1 MKGGESLHKP
11 PKTCTRPVRAHTRD
25 QRVQEKVGESIQL
38 TKEPTKDRVHQN
50 KRKYLKRTGRAY
62 TRNKRPQQGLGEP
75 IQGAKYSQQRVQELI
90 RGGQIP
96 Q

>member
-38 TKEPTKDRVHQN
+38 TKEPTKDRVRQN
-50 KRKYLKRTGRAY
+50 KRKIPKKDWESLYKKQKATTRARRAH
-62 TRNKRPQQGLGEP
+62 TRG
-75 IQGAKYSQQRVQELI
+75 
-90 RGGQIP
+90 
-96 Q
+96 